1 MQHVTNF
8 IKQLGENYYLDF
20 IIEPYKDDF
29 EYEDY
34 YLLVQYQNKKYYEL
48 SLELINKR
56 QEDIITNLKV
66 LFKNSRKRQ

>member
-1 MQHVTNF
+1 MQNVTNF
-8 IKQLGENYYLDF
+8 INLLGENYYLDF

-34 YLLVQYQNKKYYEL
+34 YLLVQYQNKKHYEL

-66 LFKNSRKRQ
+66 LYK